1 MLTYGIYTAERML
14 FYTMRKNLPTEN
26 FLKIAVVDAIEMKL
40 AEPKTLPECVN
51 KIRTYIHDVHIAYG
65 ILAAFGPAH
74 QNVCFNPVKVCAV
87 LRAFANHV
95 RTVDTWMS
103 TKIVL
108 LGPPSENAPMNQLLQ
123 FAVRLLGLMSERITE
138 EKGTKQILSHT
149 AGPTTKDKPQANAA
163 GADTKPPGNT
173 KKGKDNPNPNKP
185 VPCKFFSQDDGCRK
199 GAECSHFHPRL
210 TTADRRCFNCGAKGH
225 NVNECDKP

>member
-1 MLTYGIYTAERML
+1 MSNWNEHAPGYWKDTVDRATALYGQYCAMDSESKAAVETTDQLGMSNYEYNTLIASNNSIEVVLRQALTEALPQGNSMLTYGIYTAERML

-26 FLKIAVVDAIEMKL
+26 FLKIAVVDAIETKL

-65 ILAAFGPAH
+65 ILSAFGPAH
-74 QNVCFNPVKVCAV
+74 QNVYINPVKVCAV

-108 LGPPSENAPMNQLLQ
+108 FGPPSENAPMQQLLQ
-123 FAVRLLGLMSERITE
+123 YAVKLLGLMSERITE
-138 EKGTKQILSHT
+138 EKGTKQIL
-149 AGPTTKDKPQANAA
+149 
-163 GADTKPPGNT
+163 
-173 KKGKDNPNPNKP
+173 
-185 VPCKFFSQDDGCRK
+185 
-199 GAECSHFHPRL
+199 
-210 TTADRRCFNCGAKGH
+210 
-225 NVNECDKP
+225 